1 MSKKYEFVYSD
12 TVVLGGRKCK
22 LTRIRATRSILRHGV
37 TAGMLGGYLESGA
50 NLSQDG
56 DCWVGGD
63 AKVYTYGSD
72 IDASVSGSALV
83 TGAAEVQGGHI
94 CDNAIVCDN
103 ARVAYST
110 IRDNAKISG
119 SAKVS
124 SKSYVSGNA
133 HVTDFADIR
142 WGSMIWDNAVVSGKG
157 FVFESNVFGNAK
169 VTGNA
174 DLNKSSVAG
183 DAVVEGATKMVKSE
197 SYKNN
202 NYNSFKGTVAGV
214 LVGLGAIYMMPTV
227 IGIVVSIVIG
237 LAVAAAVEHA

>member
-12 TVVLGGRKCK
+12 TIVIGGRKIK
-22 LTRIRATRSILRHGV
+22 LTRIRATRSIPRHGV

-63 AKVYTYGSD
+63 AKAYTYGSD
-72 IDASVSGSALV
+72 VHASVSGSALV
-83 TGAAEVQGGHI
+83 TGTAEVQGGHVL
-94 CDNAIVCDN
+94 DNAVVCDN

-110 IRDNAKISG
+110 IRDNAKVSG
-119 SAKVS
+119 SAKVG
-124 SKSYVSGNA
+124 SKSYVSDNA
-133 HVTDFADIR
+133 HVTDFASIQ

-157 FVFESNVFGNAK
+157 SVFDSNVFGNAK

-183 DAVVEGATKMVKSE
+183 DAVVEGKTKMKE
-197 SYKNN
+197 STLYKNN
-202 NYNSFKGTVAGV
+202 SYDSFKGAVSGV
-214 LVGLGAIYMMPTV
+214 LVGLGLAFMFPTT
-227 IGIVVSIVIG
+227 IGIVAAIFIG
-237 LAVAAAVEHA
+237 LFVSTIVAN